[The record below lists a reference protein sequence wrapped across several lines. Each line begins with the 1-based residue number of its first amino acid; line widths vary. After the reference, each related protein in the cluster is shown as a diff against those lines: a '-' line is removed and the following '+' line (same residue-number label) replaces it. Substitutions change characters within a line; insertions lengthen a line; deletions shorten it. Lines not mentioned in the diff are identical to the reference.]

1 MRRVVVTD
9 SNFPALDRE
18 QTATVAEGAEFAPH
32 QCRTAAEVESAL
44 RNADVAVVQFAP
56 VTAAAIA
63 AMAPGGRLIRYGVG
77 FNNIDVVAARTSGRD
92 VAYVPD
98 YCTDEVADHTA
109 ALALALCR
117 QVIAF
122 DNDVR
127 AGRWGVKHLPREIAP
142 PEKMTVGLL
151 GLGRIGRATL
161 ARLAPFGFSFLVSD
175 PALSA
180 AEAASFGVT
189 PTDRSTLLAQAD
201 LVILHLPL
209 SDGTHHAID
218 AAALRGMKRGALL
231 VNTSRGGLID
241 ETALAEALS
250 SGHIGGAALDVFET
264 EPLEADSPLRRAPN
278 LILSPHA
285 AWYSNAALD
294 RLQSLVADEITRAL
308 QGRAPRCPVPPQG

>member
-32 QCRTAAEVESAL
+32 QCRTEAEVESAL

-56 VTAAAIA
+56 VTAAAIE

-109 ALALALCR
+109 SLALALCR
-117 QVIAF
+117 QVTAF

-127 AGRWGVKHLPREIAP
+127 AGRWGVQYLPREIAP
-142 PEKMTVGLL
+142 PGKMTVGLL

-180 AEAASFGVT
+180 VEAASLGVA
-189 PTDRSTLLAQAD
+189 PADRSTLLAQAD

-209 SDGTHHAID
+209 TDFTHHAID
-218 AAALRGMKRGALL
+218 AAALRRM
-231 VNTSRGGLID
+231 
-241 ETALAEALS
+241 
-250 SGHIGGAALDVFET
+250 
-264 EPLEADSPLRRAPN
+264 
-278 LILSPHA
+278 
-285 AWYSNAALD
+285 
-294 RLQSLVADEITRAL
+294 
-308 QGRAPRCPVPPQG
+308 